1 MQEQAQAITKDM
13 LIGEA
18 VSQYPE
24 VADVFL
30 SYGLH
35 CVGCHVNAYES
46 IEQGSLGHGMTPEEV
61 EEMVAETNEY
71 IKQMRQPKEGFTI
84 SPKAVQKLHELSEA
98 EGKTGQ
104 GLRIIVSGCCST
116 PNYELD
122 FDTEKPGDTV
132 IANEFT
138 VYLDTESAEKLQGA
152 SLDYLETERG
162 AGFKITNPGIKQHCG
177 CKH

>member
-1 MQEQAQAITKDM
+1 M
-13 LIGEA
+13 LIGDA
-18 VSQYPE
+18 VSEYPE

-46 IEQGSLGHGMTPEEV
+46 IEQGSMGHGMSAEEV
-61 EEMVAETNEY
+61 EEMINETNEY
-71 IKQMRQPKEGFTI
+71 ISQMRQPKEGFSI
-84 SPKAVQKLHELSEA
+84 SPKAVQKLHELCAA

-104 GLRIIVSGCCST
+104 GLRIVVSGCCST

-132 IANEFT
+132 FNKDFT
-138 VYLDTESAEKLQGA
+138 VYLDETSAEKLKGA
-152 SLDYLETERG
+152 SLDYLETEHG
-162 AGFKITNPGIKQHCG
+162 AGFKITNPGIKQTCG